1 HEANKSNASKPF
13 INMKKIFLALTMLAV
28 VLPALPQAKGQEVS
42 VDFFYNNLSGGNWIE
57 VGDYGYG
64 WETDLGVTH
73 PNWRPYAD
81 CYWAYTDLGWTWVS
95 YEDFGWAT
103 YHYGRWAKLADY
115 GWVWFPG
122 SDLEWGPA
130 WVSWRTGGDQVG
142 WAPLPPRGPGIVYE
156 GRPIGGRVDIDFDI
170 GPESYNFVD
179 VRFIGAPVLRDRIYA
194 PSQNVTY
201 INNTVNVTNI
211 TVQNNVVYNYGPD
224 YNVLSSHSTRP
235 IQRLNIQRQTA
246 TDLSAAAK
254 SGGLTKVQ
262 GGTLVVAAPQKIT
275 KSATGGA
282 PPRVKTKV
290 AQPKIEHGW
299 TGVANEAQLKE
310 KIKTENPKNVAP
322 PTGAPGGASPAVAA
336 SPTAAA
342 SPRLGRSPAAPMVSA
357 TPAVSATPFERGK
370 RTGRPGEQPQPG
382 LTGTPTRPPA
392 IGASPAIQGSPAGT
406 PTVPE
411 RGKRKGRLGEP
422 MTTPG
427 QPTESRAGGAPT
439 TPFPGKQKGRGA
451 PPEFTPSPGAPAGA
465 PEATQPP
472 GKRKGQF
479 ERGVASPT
487 PGQPG
492 GAFNESTQGKH
503 KERRPEQAG
512 PPSTP
517 GAAPY
522 E

>member
-1 HEANKSNASKPF
+1 
-13 INMKKIFLALTMLAV
+13 
-28 VLPALPQAKGQEVS
+28 
-42 VDFFYNNLSGGNWIE
+42 
-57 VGDYGYG
+57 
-64 WETDLGVTH
+64 
-73 PNWRPYAD
+73 
-81 CYWAYTDLGWTWVS
+81 
-95 YEDFGWAT
+95 
-103 YHYGRWAKLADY
+103 
-115 GWVWFPG
+115 
-122 SDLEWGPA
+122 
-130 WVSWRTGGDQVG
+130 
-142 WAPLPPRGPGIVYE
+142 
-156 GRPIGGRVDIDFDI
+156 VDIDFDI

-179 VRFIGAPVLRDRIYA
+179 VRFIGEPVLRDRIYA

-254 SGGLTKVQ
+254 SGALTKVQ
-262 GGTLVVAAPQKIT
+262 GGTLVVAAPQKIS
-275 KSATGGA
+275 KPAPGVA

-310 KIKTENPKNVAP
+310 KIKTENPKNVLP

-336 SPTAAA
+336 SPAATV
-342 SPRLGRSPAAPMVSA
+342 SSRLGRSPAAPMVSA

-382 LTGTPTRPPA
+382 LTGTPTRSPA
-392 IGASPAIQGSPAGT
+392 IGASPVIQGSPAGT

-411 RGKRKGRLGEP
+411 RGKRKGRAGEP
-422 MTTPG
+422 IASPG
-427 QPTESRAGGAPT
+427 QPTEGIQT
-439 TPFPGKQKGRGA
+439 TPFPGRNKGRGA
-451 PPEFTPSPGAPAGA
+451 PPEFTPPTGAPAGA
-465 PEATQPP
+465 PEATQPL

-492 GAFNESTQGKH
+492 GAFNEPAQGKH
-503 KERRPEQAG
+503 KGRGPEQVG

-522 E
+522 ENTGGRQRGQAAQGQAGVSSATGPSPGEPHGGKQKQQGAYGQPGAGPAGGSTPGAERAQGKPEGGKKKGEKGSPSPGPQ